1 MKRGKYSMTIGTI
14 GNQIEYHNSIDKE
27 KRRGI
32 IRAMMPSKGYGFIE
46 DAKTGK
52 SIYFHAMG
60 AVRPLYDDM
69 REGMEVEYMVTEDG
83 RGVRA
88 IGVKEIGQP
97 TSHKGGNV

>member
-1 MKRGKYSMTIGTI
+1 
-14 GNQIEYHNSIDKE
+14 
-27 KRRGI
+27 
-32 IRAMMPSKGYGFIE
+32 MMPSKGYGFIE

-52 SIYFHAMG
+52 NIYFHAVG

-88 IGVKEIGQP
+88 IGVKEIG
-97 TSHKGGNV
+97 